1 MPSKMNTRSDSIT
14 AKVMKAV
21 KASHGAGV
29 TEGVATAPAI
39 VARAAAAGVELP
51 ICEAVADL
59 VAERITV
66 PEAMARLLSRPLRA
80 E

>member
-1 MPSKMNTRSDSIT
+1 M
-14 AKVMKAV
+14 
-21 KASHGAGV
+21 

-66 PEAMARLLSRPLRA
+66 PEAMARLLSRPQRA